1 MNKKFNFD
9 NKQEWLDAV
18 KDLGLK
24 IYYWGNNSMEVY
36 DENDRVAGSWVAE
49 FDCNNGTRPYGW
61 LRS

>member
-1 MNKKFNFD
+1 
-9 NKQEWLDAV
+9 V